1 MYYSRDAYCDVYNMR
16 GSQLVCFIG
25 VCNLNISF
33 VSVSIMWEPNGMT
46 WKLYLPKRLTAVTVP
61 E

>member
-1 MYYSRDAYCDVYNMR
+1 MYYSCNAYCDVYNMH
-16 GSQLVCFIG
+16 GSQLVCF
-25 VCNLNISF
+25 NLNISF